1 MPKENKDMKK
11 TPNSLIILVAFS
23 LLLSGCNQPA
33 SSSNPVSDSSNST
46 SSVAALNT
54 YTVTWKNYDGTL
66 LEVDENVLEGT
77 TPTFN
82 GPTPMRA
89 ETAQYNYVFDGWSPA
104 LTAVNANAEYT
115 AKYKEETRK
124 YTVTWKNYDGTVLST
139 EEVLYGTV
147 PTYQG
152 DTPTR
157 GDTVEHTYT
166 FDGWSPK
173 VEEVKETISYVASFK
188 ENKRNYNITWKDE
201 DGTIL
206 RVDQVPYGD
215 TPNYGDNTP
224 IKENTAQYA
233 YAFDKWVPA
242 IASVTGDMEYTASY
256 NSEVRKYKI
265 TWVNEDGSVLEV
277 DENVPYGDTPHYN
290 GATPTKKGD
299 RGIRYNFKG
308 WDPIVESVQGDKTYT
323 ATYNKEG
330 YFSFDPINYEMEHGY
345 QMSDINGA
353 PWIDSNID
361 GEINKIKQPSVKDDF
376 FTSVNYERIK
386 ENTGSAFTAAQYAVR
401 DIFSDM
407 YYDPTIATTT
417 TNGVAFQTVAE
428 KIINS
433 DAESIGTY
441 LNSINLEQYLNSKEC
456 FASRSSVLSIEP
468 YEDTVVIYFNDGYVS
483 SNYDTLPFLFEYQST
498 RQYGAAILSYLSEY
512 LGLGFTNEDIN
523 RIYSFDYNIMY
534 QLYMDYSYYGT
545 SLISYTVG
553 DLPWQPM
560 KNALLDLGFTAK
572 QKVYTYKMCMNCYD
586 IYYDNYCTEV
596 PNYVRNDII
605 SRLAFD
611 YRYFIG
617 MDNYK
622 TINQYLTAMS
632 TFFSNEAGLYAEN
645 DATVVRTLSQIC
657 MPIVTQQTYIELAGS
672 DENRDAVTDL
682 INEILAAYKEMA
694 KDTWLGEETKKAMIK
709 KLEYMGYASCY
720 SDAYKNFAKFVDD
733 NTPNKSA
740 FEIFRAYT
748 INEINEIARGNG
760 DEVGYFLS
768 IPCYTVNAF
777 YSPRSNDIIILDGL
791 AQGMLGDSIEE
802 KYALLGTIVGH
813 EITHAFDTDGSL
825 YDENGE
831 ENNWWTKKDR
841 DVFEAKVDK
850 LINFYDQISLK
861 KGYKVDGT
869 NVSQEATADLGGMKI
884 ILEIVK
890 KYDNFDYDKF
900 FRAYAYLWC
909 CKTFDISLVEPYER
923 EDGHPFNYLRANVTL
938 AQFDEFVET
947 YDIKPGDGMYI
958 PEEQRIKIW

>member
-46 SSVAALNT
+46 SSVATPKT

-104 LTAVNANAEYT
+104 LTVVNANAEYT

-173 VEEVKETISYVASFK
+173 VEEVKKTISYVASFK

-206 RVDQVPYGD
+206 RVDH
-215 TPNYGDNTP
+215 
-224 IKENTAQYA
+224 
-233 YAFDKWVPA
+233 
-242 IASVTGDMEYTASY
+242 ASY

-572 QKVYTYKMCMNCYD
+572 QRVYTYKMCMNCYD

-768 IPCYTVNAF
+768 VPCYTVNAF

-831 ENNWWTKKDR
+831 ENNR
-841 DVFEAKVDK
+841 
-850 LINFYDQISLK
+850 
-861 KGYKVDGT
+861 
-869 NVSQEATADLGGMKI
+869 
-884 ILEIVK
+884 
-890 KYDNFDYDKF
+890 
-900 FRAYAYLWC
+900 
-909 CKTFDISLVEPYER
+909 
-923 EDGHPFNYLRANVTL
+923 
-938 AQFDEFVET
+938 
-947 YDIKPGDGMYI
+947 
-958 PEEQRIKIW
+958 